1 MTATSTSTSEKSTT
15 MAEPAKSAHT
25 HQVNPETGAT
35 SVVSTF
41 HMDDTSTAEQL
52 AARYAVLDDA
62 AWMQLART
70 NQRRWVANEVRR
82 FEQQQR
88 IAAFKAAGKRVDT
101 SAIDADRKSLD
112 TAQWR
117 TEVEI
122 RTDAKMNGLDGDEVM
137 AQLRAEVAEHTKAA

>member
-1 MTATSTSTSEKSTT
+1 
-15 MAEPAKSAHT
+15 MAERTTAHT
-25 HQVNPETGAT
+25 HQVHPETGAT

-41 HMDDTSTAEQL
+41 QMDETATPEQL
-52 AARYAVLDDA
+52 AAQYAKFDDA

-82 FEQQQR
+82 FEQKQR
-88 IAAFKAAGKRVDT
+88 LAAFKAEGKK
-101 SAIDADRKSLD
+101 IDVQAHNADLQNLN

-122 RTDAKMNGLDGDEVM
+122 RTDAKMNGLDGDAVM
-137 AQLRAEVAEHTKAA
+137 AKLREEVAEHTKAA